1 MNNHKY
7 IVLII
12 HIKWNKIKKKI
23 ATKIKSNQNKKIDSI
38 FNKSS
43 QNSHKGDN

>member
-12 HIKWNKIKKKI
+12 HIKWNKITKKK
-23 ATKIKSNQNKKIDSI
+23 TKIKSNQNKKIDSI

>member
-7 IVLII
+7 IALII
-12 HIKWNKIKKKI
+12 HIKWNKIIKKKL
-23 ATKIKSNQNKKIDSI
+23 KSNQNKEIDSI

-43 QNSHKGDN
+43 QNSHNSDN

>member
-12 HIKWNKIKKKI
+12 HIKWNKIIKEK
-23 ATKIKSNQNKKIDSI
+23 TKIKSNQNKKIDSI

>member
-12 HIKWNKIKKKI
+12 HFKWNKIIKKK
-23 ATKIKSNQNKKIDSI
+23 TKIKSNQNKKIDSI

>member
-12 HIKWNKIKKKI
+12 HIKWNKIIKKKL
-23 ATKIKSNQNKKIDSI
+23 KSNQNKKIDSI